1 MCSGGERKNGE
12 ISRQPQGRE
21 GLVKIT
27 FLEIKA
33 TESRIIQVLA
43 TAARFVR
50 SLGLLKKTRRRERRS
65 RRKSRGGCFSRRS
78 GRPRGRACPAQQP
91 KTRRKTLRIVRV
103 LSNVARRRGKGG
115 KKPEVV
121 GESARGE
128 GARGRRV
135 VDSTSPT
142 TKWRWEGGRETRR
155 RRKSGNSF
163 RVATSSYNVAKKD
176 LLQDAEQK
184 KSKLRLEKCEKFTR
198 WIGRCGRSS
207 YWPSSPGAP
216 AAPGATPSAGSPA
229 RRRRWTTARTW
240 CCPCRRR
247 RGCTRRPG
255 RPTRQRSTSPRPRS
269 R

>member
-1 MCSGGERKNGE
+1 MCSGEERKNGE

-21 GLVKIT
+21 GLVEIT

-115 KKPEVV
+115 KKTEVV

-128 GARGRRV
+128 GARAGEGGV

-142 TKWRWEGGRETRR
+142 TKWRWEGGRERRR

-163 RVATSSYNVAKKD
+163 RVATSSYNVAKKIYY
-176 LLQDAEQK
+176 K
-184 KSKLRLEKCEKFTR
+184 KRANF
-198 WIGRCGRSS
+198 
-207 YWPSSPGAP
+207 A
-216 AAPGATPSAGSPA
+216 
-229 RRRRWTTARTW
+229 
-240 CCPCRRR
+240 
-247 RGCTRRPG
+247 
-255 RPTRQRSTSPRPRS
+255 
-269 R
+269 